1 MGNPHRGAPRSCCRI
16 CRLNSDNTTNT
27 KMIDKPL
34 VIRTSLL
41 AGVILLVGALL
52 TSIFVS
58 PKFGGGILLGGLI
71 GAITPLSWIWFTIT
85 KRNKT
90 LATMI
95 LMAKLG
101 LYGGLFYLL
110 IGNHLV
116 TPIAVF
122 LGITTTTTLYAM
134 ALYSRISA
142 PTEETR

>member
-1 MGNPHRGAPRSCCRI
+1 
-16 CRLNSDNTTNT
+16 
-27 KMIDKPL
+27 MIDKPL